1 MQVRAWHNVPKAEQ
15 RLRFW
20 TEPEVEVD
28 LAAQAGVEAFR
39 MGVDWGRIVLR
50 EPQGGKMEVRGVEV
64 RGWMELDQAAVARYK
79 EIVALCLPFPLVF
92 NSTPQQIVQ
101 AGVAR
106 YKNIMALIDHTAAA
120 RYKKIDHAAVARY
133 KEIMALVRARGMRV
147 MLTLFHHSLPSWAE
161 PIGGWTN
168 ASLINHFDSWTLL
181 AVREFGPL
189 VDYWVTFN
197 EPHLFVILTYCMGV
211 WPPGKAPSLLQSALC
226 MSPVGQYSQAMQHIG
241 EAHIAAFKTIKKGS
255 TAPVGVAANTAFM
268 TPYSALDVVVPL
280 YIDWMTLFP
289 WVDHIQHHL
298 DFCGLNYYGQEF
310 MSTAGLQS
318 VEEEEFSEAGRAVYP
333 DGFYRILMAFHR
345 RYSPHHP
352 KLRFI
357 VTENGFA
364 DTEDNIRRPYL
375 IEHLLAL
382 NAAIKEG
389 MPIDAYFHWTIS
401 DNWEW
406 ADGYCPKFGLAGVDR
421 ASPNLTRVLRPSYGL
436 FKEIVESRRVT
447 VQQREEEW
455 GQLQQRAQRG
465 EQRSYCRAVE
475 PSGRMGAGERGGG
488 ACMLVFGCM
497 VGRVVRWMVAWWH
510 VLWDGGMVA
519 SVVACMLV
527 NGQEPCGSMAAGE
540 RCGGGAACLI
550 SPLPHL
556 SSTTL
561 SLPLDFW
568 VNSLDSITTRVIA
581 TKDGEYRRPKA
592 VSVDQRFILFLS
604 PAHLLPSASLPPP
617 PAPPDSLDSPTTRVV
632 ATKDWRYGE
641 YRRPKAAVMVKR
653 TARIFRIWL
662 EDLLL
667 AAQQAADAANSLLCR
682 LMHGPHHQQH
692 QHHQHQQQQQHQH
705 QKNQQ
710 QQQQQQAV
718 EQQHAWE
725 EVEADIEIPPVVAAA
740 AAAAAGAGVGAASAD
755 KDEL

>member
-1 MQVRAWHNVPKAEQ
+1 LAVRE
-15 RLRFW
+15 F
-20 TEPEVEVD
+20 
-28 LAAQAGVEAFR
+28 G
-39 MGVDWGRIVLR
+39 
-50 EPQGGKMEVRGVEV
+50 
-64 RGWMELDQAAVARYK
+64 
-79 EIVALCLPFPLVF
+79 PLVDYWV
-92 NSTPQQIVQ
+92 T
-101 AGVAR
+101 
-106 YKNIMALIDHTAAA
+106 
-120 RYKKIDHAAVARY
+120 
-133 KEIMALVRARGMRV
+133 
-147 MLTLFHHSLPSWAE
+147 
-161 PIGGWTN
+161 
-168 ASLINHFDSWTLL
+168 L

-241 EAHIAAFKTIKKGS
+241 EAHISAFKIIKKGS

-345 RYSPHHP
+345 RYSPSHP
-352 KLRFI
+352 ALRFI

-389 MPIDAYFHWTIS
+389 MPIDGYFHWTIS

-421 ASPNLTRVLRPSYGL
+421 TSANLTRVLRPSYGL
-436 FKEIVESRRVT
+436 FKEVRGDFARLKIVESRQVT
-447 VQQREEEW
+447 AQQREEEW
-455 GQLQQRAQRG
+455 GQLQQRAERG

-488 ACMLVFGCM
+488 
-497 VGRVVRWMVAWWH
+497 VGDAW
-510 VLWDGGMVA
+510 
-519 SVVACMLV
+519 
-527 NGQEPCGSMAAGE
+527 
-540 RCGGGAACLI
+540 GGAWGGHSHLGLSAKAGMLTTSELTEEF
-550 SPLPHL
+550 SPPSHPIVCY
-556 SSTTL
+556 
-561 SLPLDFW
+561 PLF
-568 VNSLDSITTRVIA
+568 S
-581 TKDGEYRRPKA
+581 
-592 VSVDQRFILFLS
+592 
-604 PAHLLPSASLPPP
+604 PPP
-617 PAPPDSLDSPTTRVV
+617 DQTPLTPPQHGSYPPKTDSLDSPSTRVI

-682 LMHGPHHQQH
+682 LMHGPHHQHEH
-692 QHHQHQQQQQHQH
+692 QHQHQQQQQ
-705 QKNQQ
+705 QQ
-710 QQQQQQAV
+710 QVV
-718 EQQHAWE
+718 EQQQVWE
-725 EVEADIEIPPVVAAA
+725 EVEADTEIPPVAVAAA
-740 AAAAAGAGVGAASAD
+740 AAGAASAD